1 MTADVVYVFP
11 NNSNIILATEQAAGL
26 VKDKQVIVIPSKSIP
41 QGIAALISYSQVA
54 TPEENRQGMTEAMQN
69 VKTGQVTYA
78 VRDTMI
84 DDREIHQGDIM
95 GLGDHSALL
104 AVGST
109 PGEAVMEMLEKLV
122 DEESELISLYYGADI
137 SEEEANSLVEKI
149 TERFPDCEV
158 ELNCGGQPIYYYI
171 LSVE

>member
-1 MTADVVYVFP
+1 
-11 NNSNIILATEQAAGL
+11 
-26 VKDKQVIVIPSKSIP
+26 
-41 QGIAALISYSQVA
+41 VA
-54 TPEENRQGMTEAMQN
+54 TPEENREGMTEAMKN

-109 PGEAVMEMLEKLV
+109 PQEAVLEMLAKLR
-122 DEESELISLYYGADI
+122 
-137 SEEEANSLVEKI
+137 N
-149 TERFPDCEV
+149 
-158 ELNCGGQPIYYYI
+158 GGVI
-171 LSVE
+171 E

>member
-1 MTADVVYVFP
+1 
-11 NNSNIILATEQAAGL
+11 
-26 VKDKQVIVIPSKSIP
+26 
-41 QGIAALISYSQVA
+41 
-54 TPEENRQGMTEAMQN
+54 
-69 VKTGQVTYA
+69 
-78 VRDTMI
+78 MI

-109 PGEAVMEMLEKLV
+109 PQEAVLEMLAKLV

-137 SEEEANSLVEKI
+137 SEEEANRLAEEI

-158 ELNCGGQPIYYYI
+158 ELNSGGQPIYYYI